1 MERRESLT
9 QLQHPENQ
17 DYLRR
22 RHTRKKNRKFFTC
35 HTLGDLLFK
44 HETSKGGEIC
54 LKKGKIT
61 YFHPRVFS

>member
-1 MERRESLT
+1 MERREP
-9 QLQHPENQ
+9 HPTPASRKSRLFEKTK
-17 DYLRR
+17 
-22 RHTRKKNRKFFTC
+22 HEKKNRKFFTC